1 MTDVH
6 EVYADKRRWRI
17 WPMVVLILVA
27 LLAIGVLVA
36 MIMNIHGS
44 ISWPAGEVRFGFWPS
59 TTTSVSAPETIAPP
73 ARVATEVT
81 RAPAP
86 ATPAPQAQQAPQAQP
101 AQKEPPPAATP
112 PHEETPLPVE

>member
-6 EVYADKRRWRI
+6 EVYVDKRRWRI
-17 WPMVVLILVA
+17 WPMVILILVA

-59 TTTSVSAPETIAPP
+59 TTISASAPEAVAPP

-81 RAPAP
+81 PAPAP
-86 ATPAPQAQQAPQAQP
+86 ATPAPQAQPKQT
-101 AQKEPPPAATP
+101 EPPPAATP
-112 PHEETPLPVE
+112 PPEETPLPVQ